1 MSGGPST
8 GPGRD
13 VPTAPSNRDVPALG
27 AAAVDWRS
35 LSPILGRVS
44 RGLIAYGIVGLV
56 LSLVAAIAVG
66 LAIGR
71 LSGLGDAVGGGAG
84 DLGAVLDRTASVLDD
99 ASTSA
104 AGFGSTIDSGSA
116 ALTSAAVDIRA
127 IVPRLRDVEGQAN
140 AISILGSQPLAPL
153 AGLFGQIAD
162 QLGDL
167 DGRLDTVTTNLTEN
181 RAALTANA
189 ASLKALADETRAL
202 AARLAPDILARA
214 VDDARWFAIALLVV
228 VLAGV
233 TLPAVAALAFAWW
246 LRREL
251 LRVSVRPGSTSG
263 PAPAGPPPA
272 GPTPAGPT
280 PA

>member
-1 MSGGPST
+1 ME
-8 GPGRD
+8 RD
-13 VPTAPSNRDVPALG
+13 RPAV
-27 AAAVDWRS
+27 AVS
-35 LSPILGRVS
+35 PLSSPILARVV

-56 LSLVAAIAVG
+56 LSIVAAIAVG

-71 LSGLGDAVGGGAG
+71 LSGLGDSVGGGAS
-84 DLGAVLDRTASVLDD
+84 DLGTVLDRTASVLDD

-104 AGFGSTIDSGSA
+104 AGFGTTIDSGSS
-116 ALTSAAVDIRA
+116 ALTSAAGDIRA
-127 IVPRLRDVEGQAN
+127 IVPRLRDVESQAN

-167 DGRLDTVTTNLTEN
+167 DGRLDTVATNLRAN

-189 ASLKALADETRAL
+189 ESLKALADETRLL
-202 AARLAPDILARA
+202 ATRIAPDALARA
-214 VDDARWFAIALLVV
+214 VDDARWFAIALLAV

-251 LRVSVRPGSTSG
+251 RRVSIRPGPTSG
-263 PAPAGPPPA
+263 PATS
-272 GPTPAGPT
+272 GPTPA
-280 PA
+280 

>member
-1 MSGGPST
+1 LGWPS
-8 GPGRD
+8 
-13 VPTAPSNRDVPALG
+13 
-27 AAAVDWRS
+27 AA
-35 LSPILGRVS
+35 PILRRVI

-56 LSLVAAIAVG
+56 LSIVAAIAVG

-71 LSGLGDAVGGGAG
+71 LSGLSDSVGGGAS
-84 DLGAVLDRTASVLDD
+84 DLGTVLDRTATVLDD

-104 AGFGSTIDSGSA
+104 AGFGSTIDSGSS

-127 IVPRLRDVEGQAN
+127 IVPRLRDVESQAN

-167 DGRLDTVTTNLTEN
+167 DGRLDTVATNLTEN
-181 RAALTANA
+181 RAALTNNA

-202 AARLAPDILARA
+202 ATRLAPDAVARA
-214 VDDARWFAIALLVV
+214 VDDARWFAIALLAVV
-228 VLAGV
+228 MAGV
-233 TLPAVAALAFAWW
+233 ALPAVAALAFAWW

-251 LRVSVRPGSTSG
+251 ARASIRSG
-263 PAPAGPPPA
+263 T
-272 GPTPAGPT
+272 TPAGPT